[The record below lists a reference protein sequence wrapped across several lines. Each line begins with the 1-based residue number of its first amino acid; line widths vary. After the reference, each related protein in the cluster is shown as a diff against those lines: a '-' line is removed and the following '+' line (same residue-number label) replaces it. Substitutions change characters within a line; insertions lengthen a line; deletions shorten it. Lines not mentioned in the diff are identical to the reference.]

1 MTETETETETEE
13 RDRDSLEA
21 RSSATAEYVSAHVR
35 AESGT
40 QPGNQLGGDVK
51 LDNEEGPLK
60 LQQKDEDEEGNIMT
74 EHSASG
80 GLCPGP
86 LL

>member
-1 MTETETETETEE
+1 M
-13 RDRDSLEA
+13 
-21 RSSATAEYVSAHVR
+21 R

-80 GLCPGP
+80 RLCPGP